1 MARNHATRREFVLIK
16 CEGFAGDEMDGNR
29 VGAEG
34 VEDNHG
40 VGGVGCGCERQ
51 AGITEDDAQI
61 GGGIAEKREGAFV
74 ACELFDD
81 RINLVVGPRLPRQRI
96 TRE

>member
-1 MARNHATRREFVLIK
+1 MARNHSTRREFVLIK
-16 CEGFAGDEMDGNR
+16 CECFPGDEMDGNR

-34 VEDNHG
+34 IEDDHG

-51 AGITEDDAQI
+51 AGNIENDAQI
-61 GGGIAEKREGAFV
+61 GGGIAKKREVAFV

-81 RINLVVGPRLPRQRI
+81 RISCVVGPRLL
-96 TRE
+96 